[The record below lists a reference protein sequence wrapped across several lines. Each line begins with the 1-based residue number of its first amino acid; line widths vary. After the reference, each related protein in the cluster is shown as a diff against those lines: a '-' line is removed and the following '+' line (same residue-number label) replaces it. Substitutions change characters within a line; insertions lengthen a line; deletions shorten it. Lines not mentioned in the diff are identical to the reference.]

1 MDKALT
7 PCDPLAVLL
16 AAPCT
21 LISEGSQKEILV
33 AGYSTIVVR
42 VYTTLKCLC
51 SVHSCF
57 YSTTQSLVH
66 LCLTCIQQV
75 GEMTGCV
82 TCFYYRHLSTNRS
95 TVVVSVGHR

>member
-16 AAPCT
+16 AAPCA

-75 GEMTGCV
+75 GEMTWMCDLLLLQ
-82 TCFYYRHLSTNRS
+82 TPFYQQINSSSLCWT
-95 TVVVSVGHR
+95 

>member
-33 AGYSTIVVR
+33 AGEGGYQFKMFV
-42 VYTTLKCLC
+42 LC
-51 SVHSCF
+51 ILLFLQYNSKP
-57 YSTTQSLVH
+57 LH
-66 LCLTCIQQV
+66 LCLNYIQQV

>member
-33 AGYSTIVVR
+33 AGEGGYQFKMFVLCILLFLQYNSKPCAFMSHLH
-42 VYTTLKCLC
+42 TTSRGNDWMCDLLLLQTPSYQQINSSSLC
-51 SVHSCF
+51 W
-57 YSTTQSLVH
+57 T
-66 LCLTCIQQV
+66 
-75 GEMTGCV
+75 
-82 TCFYYRHLSTNRS
+82 
-95 TVVVSVGHR
+95 